1 MSDAQLVLPMHGMT
15 TTPATPPLPASFRG
29 AVLPPAPRAPVEVQ
43 NLRPVAP
50 SGLAAPN
57 ERGITP
63 LAVGLSL
70 AGAALGAWHFTK
82 RHRGSAGWG
91 FVGAV
96 AGAMFPVVVP
106 VIAVAQG
113 FGEPLPKKAG
123 E

>member
-1 MSDAQLVLPMHGMT
+1 M
-15 TTPATPPLPASFRG
+15 
-29 AVLPPAPRAPVEVQ
+29 
-43 NLRPVAP
+43 
-50 SGLAAPN
+50 AAGTGPD
-57 ERGITP
+57 
-63 LAVGLSL
+63 
-70 AGAALGAWHFTK
+70 GAALGAWHFTK

-91 FVGAV
+91 FVGAL

>member
-1 MSDAQLVLPMHGMT
+1 MSDSQLMLPLHGMAPMSAT
-15 TTPATPPLPASFRG
+15 NYPAHRG
-29 AVLPPAPRAPVEVQ
+29 PQPVAPVEVQ

-50 SGLAAPN
+50 SGLATTEQPAV
-57 ERGITP
+57 TP

-91 FVGAV
+91 FFGAV

-113 FGEPLPKKAG
+113 FGEPLPKKAS

>member
-1 MSDAQLVLPMHGMT
+1 MSGTQLLLPLHGTGMVRAGVT
-15 TTPATPPLPASFRG
+15 LPGTLHNVQPPRPM
-29 AVLPPAPRAPVEVQ
+29 APIEVQ
-43 NLRPVAP
+43 NLRTVAP
-50 SGLAAPN
+50 SGLATN
-57 ERGITP
+57 ETPAITP
-63 LAVGLSL
+63 LSVGLSL

-91 FVGAV
+91 FVGAL

>member
-1 MSDAQLVLPMHGMT
+1 MSGTQMLLPLHGTGLVPAGVTLPGS
-15 TTPATPPLPASFRG
+15 PLGVQPPRPM
-29 AVLPPAPRAPVEVQ
+29 APIEVQ
-43 NLRPVAP
+43 NLRAVAP
-50 SGLAAPN
+50 SGLATFETPA
-57 ERGITP
+57 ITP
-63 LAVGLSL
+63 LSVGLSL

-91 FVGAV
+91 FVGAL

>member
-1 MSDAQLVLPMHGMT
+1 MSGTQMLLPLHGTGLVPAGVTLPGAFHNAQPPRPM
-15 TTPATPPLPASFRG
+15 
-29 AVLPPAPRAPVEVQ
+29 APVEVQ
-43 NLRPVAP
+43 NLRTVAP
-50 SGLAAPN
+50 SGLATN
-57 ERGITP
+57 ETPAITP
-63 LAVGLSL
+63 LSVGLSL

-91 FVGAV
+91 FVGAL

-113 FGEPLPKKAG
+113 FGEPIPKKAG

>member
-1 MSDAQLVLPMHGMT
+1 MSDAQLMLPLHGM
-15 TTPATPPLPASFRG
+15 ATIPSGPPLPSSFRG
-29 AVLPPAPRAPVEVQ
+29 AQLPPRPMAPVEVQ

-50 SGLAAPN
+50 SGLATTDQAAV
-57 ERGITP
+57 TP

-91 FVGAV
+91 FFGAV